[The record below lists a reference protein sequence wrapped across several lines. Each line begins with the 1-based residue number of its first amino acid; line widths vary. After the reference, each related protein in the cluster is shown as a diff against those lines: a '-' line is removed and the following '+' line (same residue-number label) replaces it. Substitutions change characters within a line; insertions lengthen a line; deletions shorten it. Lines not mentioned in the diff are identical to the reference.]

1 MVRADPRAC
10 GPPRLPERAAA
21 VAASAATPAISSRLV
36 TPAMWTPP
44 PAASTELRIV
54 GGRPVDRRD
63 LLVAQ
68 PQVHR
73 QLAAMMRQVIDGV
86 AQHDVPRLVHDDL
99 ATGAQP
105 PVRGVEVV
113 VVRLQQRLTG
123 LLDVAVVH

>member
-1 MVRADPRAC
+1 MARADPRAWA
-10 GPPRLPERAAA
+10 PTRLPKRAPA

-36 TPAMWTPP
+36 TTRDTGMGTRP
-44 PAASTELRIV
+44 PAASAELRVV

-73 QLAAMMRQVIDGV
+73 QLAAMLREMIAGV

-99 ATGAQP
+99 ATGEKP
-105 PVRGVEVV
+105 PVRRVEVV
-113 VVRLQQRLTG
+113 VVRLQQ
-123 LLDVAVVH
+123 